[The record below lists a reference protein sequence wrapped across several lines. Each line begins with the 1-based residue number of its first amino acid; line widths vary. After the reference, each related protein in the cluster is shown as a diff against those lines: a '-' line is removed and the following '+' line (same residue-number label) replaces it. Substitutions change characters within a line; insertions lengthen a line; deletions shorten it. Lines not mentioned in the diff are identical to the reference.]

1 MLPRDI
7 GLFLRSARTDAAIH
21 RARGA
26 GGARAA
32 FEAAYAAQPDPWAS
46 DDSRYRYQRHK
57 YAGLMACLPAGR
69 RFARVLDLGS
79 GIGALSRALTAV
91 GDDVL
96 GLDIAQSAVDRA
108 RFLAKGQRNL
118 RFDRGDATDLPRS
131 LNGQFDLVVVA
142 DTIYYLD
149 KTDDMSLKAIATR
162 VAELLAPGGMCL
174 IANHF
179 FFAADPDSR
188 LSRRIHN
195 AFSWSPHFRVVSQH
209 RRAFYLA
216 TLLSIPEAAAAAAAA
231 I

>member
-1 MLPRDI
+1 MFMVPRDI
-7 GLFLRSARTDAAIH
+7 GLFLRSARTDAAIESTR
-21 RARGA
+21 RAS
-26 GGARAA
+26 GARAA
-32 FEAAYAAQPDPWAS
+32 FEAAYTKQADPWAS
-46 DDSRYRYQRHK
+46 GDSRYRYQSNK
-57 YAGLMACLPAGR
+57 YAGLMSCLPAGR
-69 RFARVLDLGS
+69 RFARALDLGS

-91 GDDVL
+91 ADDVL

-108 RFLAKGQRNL
+108 QALAKGHPNL
-118 RFDRGDATDLPRS
+118 RFAQGDATDLPRD
-131 LNGQFDLVVVA
+131 LDGTFDLVVVA

-162 VAELLAPGGMCL
+162 IAALVAPGGMCL

-195 AFSWSPHFRVVSQH
+195 AFTWSPHFRVVSQH

-216 TLLSIPEAAAAAAAA
+216 TLLSMPEPAP

>member
-1 MLPRDI
+1 M
-7 GLFLRSARTDAAIH
+7 S
-21 RARGA
+21 
-26 GGARAA
+26 
-32 FEAAYAAQPDPWAS
+32 
-46 DDSRYRYQRHK
+46 
-57 YAGLMACLPAGR
+57 CLPAGR
-69 RFARVLDLGS
+69 RFARALDLGS

-91 GDDVL
+91 ADDVL

-108 RFLAKGQRNL
+108 QALAKGHPNL
-118 RFDRGDATDLPRS
+118 RFAQGDATDLPRD
-131 LNGQFDLVVVA
+131 LDGTFDLVVVA

-162 VAELLAPGGMCL
+162 IAALVAPGGMCL

-195 AFSWSPHFRVVSQH
+195 AFTWSPHFRVVSQH

-216 TLLSIPEAAAAAAAA
+216 TLLSMPEPAP